1 MPNLK
6 LKTKLPLAIV
16 GPAFLLALAIGVSAY
31 ITASSYAHDAVK
43 QSTLAL
49 IKGKAQVMRDYFEGI
64 EQDLKIISSNQT
76 VINATRE
83 LKSGWDQLVVNQK
96 ETLQKAY
103 IEDNPNPKGQKE
115 KLDSAATGT
124 AYDSAHA
131 AYHPW
136 FRKLVEARHYQNLF
150 IIDMNG
156 NMVYSVSKE
165 QDFATSLK
173 DGKFAKSDLAAAYNA
188 AATSFMPNSLHFL
201 DFAPYA
207 GADNA
212 PASFMTTS
220 IYDNNKKIGVIALQ
234 MPVAAINKIMQQ
246 TTGLGQTGEMMIIG
260 SDKLMRNESKFTS
273 EDDILKTTIDN
284 AAIRTALNGRE
295 GEVTA
300 SGYRGMAMSYY
311 AIPFSYWGA
320 DWAFVAAQSVDE
332 LQAPITSMG
341 MNMLMIGTALLALI
355 AAIGY
360 FLSRSITTP
369 ISGLVGLMRQLAS
382 DNTNIST
389 KEYMRGDELEEIAK
403 AVEVFRENAI
413 ARKQLEIEAEE
424 DRQNEIMRQD
434 HIEQLVSE
442 FQSEVEAV
450 IETVK
455 SQSANMTDSSITLNH
470 VAETAMDETRSAK
483 QASSEASSNVETVAA
498 AAEEL
503 AGSIQEISSQAQ
515 NANISVGQAAEL
527 AAKTNADMAGLSEA
541 AQKIGEVVSLIS
553 EIAEQTNL
561 LALNATIE
569 AARAGDAGKGF
580 AVVAAEVKGLSDQ
593 TAKATEDIAVQ
604 ITSVQSSTQNAVDAI
619 AAIANSIAGVQDV
632 TTSISTA
639 VNEQDAS
646 TQEIARSIT
655 LASDGSAGAS
665 KNVDAVAEVIDETN
679 QVSGKINDVSK
690 KLTSVTEDLA
700 ISVASFLRDVRMD
713 IEERRKSSGLLEAA
727 SADETPENTA
737 DSHPQDE
744 SAAESEAA

>member
-1 MPNLK
+1 MPNFK
-6 LKTKLPLAIV
+6 LKTKIPLAIV
-16 GPAFLLALAIGVSAY
+16 GPAFLLALAIGISAY
-31 ITASSYAHDAVK
+31 ITASSYAHNAVK
-43 QSTLAL
+43 ESTLAL

-64 EQDLKIISSNQT
+64 EQDLKIVSSNAT
-76 VINATRE
+76 VIAAAKDLTN
-83 LKSGWDQLVVNQK
+83 GWNQLIVNQQA
-96 ETLQKAY
+96 TLQDAY
-103 IEDNPNPKGQKE
+103 IKNNPTPNQTK
-115 KLDSAATGT
+115 KLDTANTGT
-124 AYDSAHA
+124 GYDSAHA
-131 AYHPW
+131 LYHPW
-136 FRKLVEARHYQNLF
+136 FRKLIEARHYQNLF
-150 IIDMNG
+150 LIDMNG
-156 NMVYSVSKE
+156 NMIYAVSKE
-165 QDFATSLK
+165 QDFATNLK
-173 DGKFAKSDLAAAYNA
+173 DGKFAKTDLASAYNA

-220 IYDNNKKIGVIALQ
+220 IYDEGRKIGVIAVQ
-234 MPVAAINKIMQQ
+234 MPINSINKIMQQ
-246 TTGLGQTGEMMIIG
+246 TTGLGETGEMMIIG
-260 SDKLMRNESKFTS
+260 SDKLMRNESKFTA
-273 EDDILKTTIDN
+273 EKDILKTTIDN
-284 AAIRTALNGRE
+284 AAIKTALNGRE
-295 GEVTA
+295 GETTA
-300 SGYRGMAMSYY
+300 GGYRNMEMSYF

-332 LQAPITSMG
+332 LQAPITKMG
-341 MNMLMIGTALLALI
+341 LNVLMIGLGLLAVI
-355 AAIGY
+355 AVGGY
-360 FLSRSITTP
+360 FISRSITTP
-369 ISGLVGLMRQLAS
+369 ISGLVNLMRQLAS

-389 KEYMRGDELEEIAK
+389 REYMRGDELEEIAK

-413 ARKQLEIEAEE
+413 ARKQLEEEAEE

-434 HIEQLVSE
+434 HIEQLVSS
-442 FQSEVEAV
+442 FQSEVEQV
-450 IETVK
+450 IEMVK

-483 QASSEASSNVETVAA
+483 NASAEASTNVETVAS

-503 AGSIQEISSQAQ
+503 AASIQEISSQSQ
-515 NANISVGQAAEL
+515 NATISVGRAAEL
-527 AAKTNADMAGLSEA
+527 ASKTNADMAGLAEA

-619 AAIANSIAGVQDV
+619 AAIATSIAGVQEV

-655 LASDGSAGAS
+655 LASSGSANAS
-665 KNVDAVAEVIDETN
+665 KNVDAVAEVIDETS
-679 QVSGKINDVSK
+679 QVSNKISDVSK
-690 KLTSVTEDLA
+690 NLTTVTETLSTSVAT
-700 ISVASFLRDVRMD
+700 FLRDVRLD
-713 IEERRKSSGLLEAA
+713 IDERRKSSGLLEAGSEGQA
-727 SADETPENTA
+727 AGQHGADEAPKTA
-737 DSHPQDE
+737 D
-744 SAAESEAA
+744 AA